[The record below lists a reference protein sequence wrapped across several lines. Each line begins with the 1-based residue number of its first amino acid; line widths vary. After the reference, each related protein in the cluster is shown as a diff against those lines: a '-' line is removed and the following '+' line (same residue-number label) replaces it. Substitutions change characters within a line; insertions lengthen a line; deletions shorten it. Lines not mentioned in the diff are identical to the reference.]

1 MKRVVVYNSKTGFS
15 EKYGKW
21 IAEELACEAV
31 SYKEMSQQRLKE
43 NDVIIYGAGIMAGKI
58 SGWEKV
64 KNMPELNGK
73 KLILYAVGGMPMK
86 AEEAILTVKDN
97 NLTKEEQK
105 EIPFF
110 YLEGGINF
118 EKMGF
123 IPRIMLKTMYKVMK
137 KKKEKTQ
144 QDMEMISLFE
154 KSSDNSSKENIKP
167 LIICA
172 KQI

>member
-1 MKRVVVYNSKTGFS
+1 MKRIVVYNSKTGFS

-21 IAEELACEAV
+21 IAGELACEAV
-31 SYKEMSQQRLKE
+31 SYKEMTQQRLKE
-43 NDVIIYGAGIMAGKI
+43 NDVIIYGAGVMAGKI

-64 KNMPELNGK
+64 KKMPELNGK
-73 KLILYAVGGMPMK
+73 KLIVYAVGGAPMA
-86 AEEAILTVKDN
+86 AEEVILTLKDN

-123 IPRIMLKTMYKVMK
+123 FPRFMLKTMYKVMK

-144 QDMEMISLFE
+144 QDIEMISLFE

-167 LIICA
+167 LIACA